1 MKISFNSNYL
11 MLFLVILI
19 LELGLALWI
28 QNGFLRVTFGDF
40 LVVIL
45 VYAAARSIIHIKP
58 IYMAIAVLIF
68 AIGVETLQYFK
79 LINLLGLENNMLA
92 RLVLGNTFSFQD
104 IFAYILG
111 VTVIYFIDLKTFE
124 HEPF

>member
-1 MKISFNSNYL
+1 MRISFNSNYL

-111 VTVIYFIDLKTFE
+111 VTLIYFIDLKTFE

>member
-1 MKISFNSNYL
+1 MRISFNSNYL